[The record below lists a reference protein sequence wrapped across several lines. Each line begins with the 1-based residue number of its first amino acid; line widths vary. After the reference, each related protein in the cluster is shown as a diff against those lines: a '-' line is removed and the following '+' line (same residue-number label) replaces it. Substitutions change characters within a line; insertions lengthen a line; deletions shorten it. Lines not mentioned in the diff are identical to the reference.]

1 MPRIQSLHV
10 YPVKSCRGSAIE
22 RMEFDSF
29 GPIGDRRWMVIN
41 ESSHEFLS
49 QRSHLELALLRVRHD
64 SSGGI
69 ELRSP
74 RFETVLSVKPTS
86 EDLDPVEVGIWNAE
100 ATACDAGEEA
110 ASWLSDFVGIRALL
124 LGMNCQFRRPL
135 NGNPKDETGF
145 ADGYPLLAISQA
157 ALEDLNQRLEFPVG
171 MKRFRPN
178 ILIEDCQPYDED
190 KWIRINL
197 VNTIF
202 RSAGPCPRCI
212 MTTIDP
218 ELGVRTGKEPM
229 ATLSE
234 Y

>member
-1 MPRIQSLHV
+1 
-10 YPVKSCRGSAIE
+10 
-22 RMEFDSF
+22 MEFDSL
-29 GPIGDRRWMVIN
+29 GTIGDRRWMVLDG
-41 ESSHEFLS
+41 SFHEILS

-86 EDLDPVEVGIWNAE
+86 EDLDPVEVGIWNAQ

-135 NGNPKDETGF
+135 NGNPKDESGI
-145 ADGYPLLAISQA
+145 ADCYSLLVISQA

-171 MKRFRPN
+171 MKCLRSN
-178 ILIEDCQPYDED
+178 IIIEDYQSYDED
-190 KWIRINL
+190 KWNNIHNL
-197 VNTIF
+197 NT
-202 RSAGPCPRCI
+202 
-212 MTTIDP
+212 
-218 ELGVRTGKEPM
+218 
-229 ATLSE
+229 
-234 Y
+234 

>member
-1 MPRIQSLHV
+1 
-10 YPVKSCRGSAIE
+10 
-22 RMEFDSF
+22 
-29 GPIGDRRWMVIN
+29 
-41 ESSHEFLS
+41 
-49 QRSHLELALLRVRHD
+49 
-64 SSGGI
+64 
-69 ELRSP
+69 
-74 RFETVLSVKPTS
+74 
-86 EDLDPVEVGIWNAE
+86 
-100 ATACDAGEEA
+100 
-110 ASWLSDFVGIRALL
+110 
-124 LGMNCQFRRPL
+124 MNCQFRSPL

-145 ADGYPLLAISQA
+145 ADGYPLLVISQA

-178 ILIEDCQPYDED
+178 ILIEDYQPYDED
-190 KWIRINL
+190 KWIRINI

-212 MTTIDP
+212 TTTIDP